1 VNSPFQRI
9 IYSANEP
16 WLIDPESNKILFG
29 ISTSLDNTDI
39 FSSHEQEFRVFLIT
53 DRRLKMVLLMHY
65 KHSALCLF
73 LASIVIYFIVFLAP
87 RNRALVFCTHLCLCF
102 WLLFYGFE
110 MR

>member
-1 VNSPFQRI
+1 
-9 IYSANEP
+9 
-16 WLIDPESNKILFG
+16 
-29 ISTSLDNTDI
+29 
-39 FSSHEQEFRVFLIT
+39 
-53 DRRLKMVLLMHY
+53 MVLLMHY

-110 MR
+110 MRGYAEKSLHKRVYWGVLSTCIVGFLGYVCYLFTRKDYMIKKNSTNKNK